1 MGWTSSTE
9 PWADKDPHRI
19 CIPAKAGYFSK
30 MNKFIRIALLGLA
43 TSIVSLNS
51 GLAGSC
57 GGCGDDDKKK
67 DKKEKTEGSEK
78 E

>member
-1 MGWTSSTE
+1 
-9 PWADKDPHRI
+9 
-19 CIPAKAGYFSK
+19 

-57 GGCGDDDKKK
+57 SGCGDDEKK
-67 DKKEKTEGSEK
+67 DKKESSEGEK
-78 E
+78 KE

>member
-1 MGWTSSTE
+1 MG
-9 PWADKDPHRI
+9 PWAGKESPRI
-19 CIPAKAGYFSK
+19 CIPAKAGYFLP

-57 GGCGDDDKKK
+57 GGCGDDDKK
-67 DKKEKTEGSEK
+67 DKKESSEGEK
-78 E
+78 KE

>member
-1 MGWTSSTE
+1 
-9 PWADKDPHRI
+9 
-19 CIPAKAGYFSK
+19 

-57 GGCGDDDKKK
+57 GGCGDDDKKESSEGE
-67 DKKEKTEGSEK
+67 KKE
-78 E
+78 